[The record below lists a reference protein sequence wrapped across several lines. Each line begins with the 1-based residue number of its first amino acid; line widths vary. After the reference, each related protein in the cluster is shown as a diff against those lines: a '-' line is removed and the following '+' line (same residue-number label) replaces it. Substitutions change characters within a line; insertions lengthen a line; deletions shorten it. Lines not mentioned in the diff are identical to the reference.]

1 MFGTCLVSSEDF
13 SLVIGILRT
22 SKRLKMAEIN
32 SYYIIEEYITALT
45 AYLAI
50 LNAVEA
56 VINDS
61 CHFRKI
67 PECEAL
73 GACHRKIS
81 C

>member
-32 SYYIIEEYITALT
+32 SYYIKEEYITVLT

-61 CHFRKI
+61 CHLRKI
-67 PECEAL
+67 PECETL
-73 GACHRKIS
+73 SACHRKIS
-81 C
+81 G